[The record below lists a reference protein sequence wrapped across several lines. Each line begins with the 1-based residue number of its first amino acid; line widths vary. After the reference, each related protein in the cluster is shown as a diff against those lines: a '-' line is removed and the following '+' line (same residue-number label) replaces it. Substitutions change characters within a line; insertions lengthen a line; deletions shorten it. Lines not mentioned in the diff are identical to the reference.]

1 MIQTARLV
9 IRAPIAADF
18 ETFWRMNNDPDVK
31 RYTGGVTALSREAV
45 LAQHE
50 ESCRSFDAADSSECI
65 FSVEERSTGRCI
77 GYCGFEYSKRLG
89 AVELAYGLEKSAWG
103 GAATP
108 PKPQRR
114 CCDTAL
120 TRDTLHLD
128 VVTAAVN
135 PENAA
140 SERILI
146 KLGLRKTGQLPW
158 PGQGLVDLYE
168 IRRSRP

>member
-18 ETFWRMNNDPDVK
+18 ETFWCMNNDPDVK

-77 GYCGFEYSKRLG
+77 GFEYSKRLG
-89 AVELAYGLEKSAWG
+89 AIELAYGLEKSAWG
-103 GAATP
+103 RGYASEAAEAVL
-108 PKPQRR
+108 RYGF
-114 CCDTAL
+114 
-120 TRDTLHLD
+120 DTLRLD

-140 SERILI
+140 SERVLI
-146 KLGLRKTGQLPW
+146 KLGMSKTGQLPW
-158 PGQGLVDLYE
+158 PGQGLVDRYD

>member
-1 MIQTARLV
+1 MNIRTERLV
-9 IRAPIAADF
+9 VRPPAIVDF
-18 ETFWRMNNDPDVK
+18 ETFWRMNNDPEVK
-31 RYTGGVTALSREAV
+31 RYTGGVTTLSREAA

-50 ESCRSFDAADSSECI
+50 ESCRTFDGLNPAECI

-77 GYCGFEYSKRLG
+77 GYYGFEYSKRLG

-103 GAATP
+103 QGYASEAAEAVL
-108 PKPQRR
+108 RYGF
-114 CCDTAL
+114 
-120 TRDTLHLD
+120 DTLRLD

-146 KLGLRKTGQLPW
+146 KLGMSKTGQLPW
-158 PGQGLVDLYE
+158 PCQGLVDRYE

>member
-9 IRAPIAADF
+9 IRAPIAGDF

-31 RYTGGVTALSREAV
+31 RYTGGVTALSRETV

-77 GYCGFEYSKRLG
+77 GYCGFEYSERLG
-89 AVELAYGLEKSAWG
+89 AVELVYGLEKSAWG
-103 GAATP
+103 QGYASEAAEAVL
-108 PKPQRR
+108 RYGF
-114 CCDTAL
+114 
-120 TRDTLHLD
+120 DTLRLD

-146 KLGLRKTGQLPW
+146 KLGMSKTWQLPW
-158 PGQGLVDLYE
+158 PGQGLVDRYE

>member
-77 GYCGFEYSKRLG
+77 GF
-89 AVELAYGLEKSAWG
+89 
-103 GAATP
+103 
-108 PKPQRR
+108 
-114 CCDTAL
+114 
-120 TRDTLHLD
+120 DTLCLD

-146 KLGLRKTGQLPW
+146 KLGMSKTGQLPW
-158 PGQGLVDLYE
+158 PGQGLVDRYE
-168 IRRSRP
+168 IRRSSP

>member
-1 MIQTARLV
+1 MTQT
-9 IRAPIAADF
+9 
-18 ETFWRMNNDPDVK
+18 
-31 RYTGGVTALSREAV
+31 
-45 LAQHE
+45 AQHE

-77 GYCGFEYSKRLG
+77 G

-103 GAATP
+103 RGYASEAAEAVL
-108 PKPQRR
+108 RYGF
-114 CCDTAL
+114 
-120 TRDTLHLD
+120 DTLRLD

-146 KLGLRKTGQLPW
+146 KLGMSKTGQLPW
-158 PGQGLVDLYE
+158 PGQGLVDRYE

>member
-1 MIQTARLV
+1 MIQTAR
-9 IRAPIAADF
+9 
-18 ETFWRMNNDPDVK
+18 
-31 RYTGGVTALSREAV
+31 
-45 LAQHE
+45 HE

-77 GYCGFEYSKRLG
+77 GF
-89 AVELAYGLEKSAWG
+89 
-103 GAATP
+103 
-108 PKPQRR
+108 
-114 CCDTAL
+114 
-120 TRDTLHLD
+120 DTLRLD

-146 KLGLRKTGQLPW
+146 KLGMSKTGQLPW
-158 PGQGLVDLYE
+158 PGQGLVDRYE

>member
-18 ETFWRMNNDPDVK
+18 ETFWRMNNDPEVK
-31 RYTGGVTALSREAV
+31 RYTGGATALSREAA

-50 ESCRSFDAADSSECI
+50 ESCRTFDGLNPAECI

-77 GYCGFEYSKRLG
+77 GYCGFEYSERLG

-103 GAATP
+103 QGYASEAAEAVL
-108 PKPQRR
+108 RYGF
-114 CCDTAL
+114 
-120 TRDTLHLD
+120 DTLCLD

-146 KLGLRKTGQLPW
+146 KLGMSKTGQLPW
-158 PGQGLVDLYE
+158 PGQGLVDRYE
-168 IRRSRP
+168 IRRSSP